1 MIEST
6 LCHLP
11 HVSLAEEKNLWRKG
25 ICNWDDLQCWAAVH
39 ADDARY
45 QTLEEAIARSRRAL
59 ASQDVGFFLKN
70 LPESE
75 YYRIYPDFARQVF
88 FLDIE
93 TDGLDQDAEITCLSV
108 LNMDV
113 MRSYLCTDDF
123 GSAERLLGRV
133 RIAVTFHGT
142 RFDMPRLMRRFP
154 DFRVRFHIDLAR
166 TLRFHKVSGG
176 LKDVAL
182 RLGWRSNSN
191 PSTITNGQQAAE
203 AWHSYQQSADSSI
216 LRDLQAYNQEDV
228 QMLRFII
235 CALVSRHA
243 RSIPL

>member
-11 HVSLAEEKNLWRKG
+11 SISLAEVKNLRRKG
-25 ICNWDDLQCWAAVH
+25 LRNWDDLLCWAAVY

-45 QTLEEAIARSRRAL
+45 RTLEEAIIRSRQAL
-59 ASQDVGFFLKN
+59 ASQNAGFFLKN
-70 LPESE
+70 MPESE
-75 YYRIYPDFARQVF
+75 HYRIYPDFTPQIF

-93 TDGLDQDAEITCLSV
+93 TEGLDQDAEITCLSV
-108 LNMDV
+108 LNMDI
-113 MRSYLCTDDF
+113 MRSYLCTDGLD
-123 GSAERLLGRV
+123 SAERLLGQI

-142 RFDMPRLMRRFP
+142 RFDIPRLMRRFP
-154 DFRVRFHIDLAR
+154 GLRVRFHIDLAR
-166 TLRFHKVSGG
+166 IIKFHKLSGG
-176 LKDVAL
+176 LKDVVL
-182 RLGWRSNSN
+182 RLGWKPKGN

-228 QMLRFII
+228 QMLRFLIR
-235 CALVSRHA
+235 ALVSQHA